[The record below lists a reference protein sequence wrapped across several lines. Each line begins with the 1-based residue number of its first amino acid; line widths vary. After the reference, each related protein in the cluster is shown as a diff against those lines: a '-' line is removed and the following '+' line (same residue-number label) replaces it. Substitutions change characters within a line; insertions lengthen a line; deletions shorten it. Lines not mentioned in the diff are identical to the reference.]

1 MELLLVVI
9 AAIAVTAFAQR
20 RGLQPPLVLV
30 ALGLVVSF
38 IPGLPRLEIEPEI
51 ILGVVL
57 PPLLYSTA
65 IEFSFINF
73 VRNLWPIVG
82 LGILLVIITAMAV
95 GFTASWL
102 VPGLV
107 PAAGLVLGAVVGPSD
122 AVTAVAIGRRLGL
135 PRRVMTILTGESLIN
150 DAAALTM
157 FTITTV
163 AVTGRTAFI
172 SQPVLFFGYGVVIG
186 IVVGRLLAFVVQRLQ
201 QRLDNPGLE
210 TVLGL
215 VLPFACYLAAEQLHA
230 SGVIAVVTAGFA
242 IGHNRARSGYA
253 ARIQETQ
260 VWRSLDVLLEAFVF
274 AYMGLQMKFIVDEVL
289 DSQTSLSTVLIAA
302 LAALLVVL
310 AIRPAYVLLNHGRL
324 ALQAAFVRRQRARHP
339 EREAER
345 RHRREALLERR
356 IASHNRRHPDR
367 RREMPTGGPAR
378 QSATLPLKHDL
389 VISWTGMR
397 GVVTLAAAAGIPLTA
412 QGGPFP
418 ARAEIQMIAFV
429 VAVGTLMIQGPT
441 LPPLIRKLRIRSDE
455 DERYEAEQR
464 HRAAE
469 ISRQAA
475 SEVIQQAV
483 TRIETAR
490 TGNAAAENAE
500 EDAGDRRGRRGTG
513 PDLDPATAAML
524 SEQLQRFQQV
534 REAMQLE
541 AEAPE
546 RADVDQQRA
555 DRWRVINGFRIKML
569 TAQRKALTAERD
581 AFRLDDD
588 TYREMLE
595 QLDYD
600 EAAISAR
607 MESRL

>member
-1 MELLLVVI
+1 MNGVELLLVVI
-9 AAIAVTAFAQR
+9 AAIAVTAVAQR

-51 ILGVVL
+51 ILSVVL

-73 VRNLWPIVG
+73 IRNLWPIVG
-82 LGILLVIITAMAV
+82 LGVVLVVLTAGAV
-95 GFTASWL
+95 GVTASWL

-107 PAAGLVLGAVVGPSD
+107 PAAGLVLGAVVAPSD

-135 PRRVMTILTGESLIN
+135 PKRVMTILTGESLIN
-150 DAAALTM
+150 DAAALTL

-172 SQPVLFFGYGVVIG
+172 SQPVLFFGYGVLVG
-186 IVVGRLLAFVVQRLQ
+186 IAVGRVLAFVVQRIQ

-242 IGHNRARSGYA
+242 IGHNRARTGYA

-274 AYMGLQMKFIVDEVL
+274 AYMGLQMKFILDEVVE
-289 DSQTSLSTVLIAA
+289 SPTSVAAVVVAA

-324 ALQAAFVRRQRARHP
+324 TLLQSFIERQRHRHP
-339 EREAER
+339 EREAQREQR
-345 RHRREALLERR
+345 RRRMLQRRLEDY
-356 IASHNRRHPDR
+356 NRRHPDR
-367 RREMPTGGPAR
+367 PQEMRAGGPPR
-378 QSATLPLKHDL
+378 QPSRLPLKHDL

-412 QGGPFP
+412 QNGPFP

-429 VAVGTLMIQGPT
+429 VAVGTLLLQGLT
-441 LPPLIRKLRIRSDE
+441 LPPLIRRLDIRSDE
-455 DERYEAEQR
+455 DEKYEAEQR
-464 HRAAE
+464 RRATE
-469 ISRQAA
+469 ISQQAA
-475 SEVIQQAV
+475 ADLIKETVASIQRAQSEDSTSQDGPGWKP
-483 TRIETAR
+483 T
-490 TGNAAAENAE
+490 TGE
-500 EDAGDRRGRRGTG
+500 E
-513 PDLDPATAAML
+513 PDLDPATVATL
-524 SEQLQRFQQV
+524 SEQLQRFQQI
-534 REAMQLE
+534 REAMQTE
-541 AEAPE
+541 AEDSE
-546 RADVDQQRA
+546 RDDLDQRRA
-555 DRWRVINGFRIKML
+555 DRWRVVNGFRLKML
-569 TAQRKALTAERD
+569 TAQRRALTAERD

-600 EAAISAR
+600 EAAISVR